1 MSAVACLLSIA
12 LSSDTLLSI
21 EFSRGDSELALGE
34 SGRGSFKL
42 LALPRGLPK
51 KKPFLEGLIVRATLE
66 LLLEGGDSAV
76 RMPTSWMSQDDKQHQ
91 LYRIIVLVMYQ
102 QPWHCVLGIVM

>member
-1 MSAVACLLSIA
+1 MSPVACLLSMA

-66 LLLEGGDSAV
+66 LLFEGGDFAV
-76 RMPTSWMSQDDKQHQ
+76 RMPA
-91 LYRIIVLVMYQ
+91 V
-102 QPWHCVLGIVM
+102 

>member
-1 MSAVACLLSIA
+1 MSAVLCLLSVA
-12 LSSDTLLSI
+12 LSSETRLSI

-51 KKPFLEGLIVRATLE
+51 KKPFLEGLIVRPAPE
-66 LLLEGGDSAV
+66 LFLEGGDLNPAV
-76 RMPTSWMSQDDKQHQ
+76 
-91 LYRIIVLVMYQ
+91 
-102 QPWHCVLGIVM
+102 C